1 MKCSKMRS
9 EAIEQFSVGKG
20 APTCRGFFFIKPGQY
35 FKTASISKN
44 EKIFLYEASAD
55 RLHITEIICLFFLPL
70 SVREMN
76 SPKQT
81 P

>member
-1 MKCSKMRS
+1 MRS
-9 EAIEQFSVGKG
+9 EAIEQLSVGKG
-20 APTCRGFFFIKPGQY
+20 APTCRGFFSFSKDQGQY

-55 RLHITEIICLFFLPL
+55 RVHITEIIWLFFLPL

-81 P
+81 S

>member
-1 MKCSKMRS
+1 MRS

-20 APTCRGFFFIKPGQY
+20 APTCRGFFSFSKNRD
-35 FKTASISKN
+35 SIS
-44 EKIFLYEASAD
+44 
-55 RLHITEIICLFFLPL
+55 RLLPFQKMKKYFSMKHLQTGDTNRNCMSVFLPL

-81 P
+81 Y

>member
-1 MKCSKMRS
+1 LS
-9 EAIEQFSVGKG
+9 GL
-20 APTCRGFFFIKPGQY
+20 FFFFKKPGQY

-44 EKIFLYEASAD
+44 EKIFLYEASED

-81 P
+81 S